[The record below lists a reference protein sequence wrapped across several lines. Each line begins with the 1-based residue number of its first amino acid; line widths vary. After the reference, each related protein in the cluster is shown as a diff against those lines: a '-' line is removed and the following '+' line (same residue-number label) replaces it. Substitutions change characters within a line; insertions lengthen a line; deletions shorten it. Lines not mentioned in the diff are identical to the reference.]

1 MKLIMLDVD
10 GTLINSKRE
19 LTPIT
24 IEALRFVKKLGIK
37 VGIATGRATFVMDKW
52 IKEHQIEDVIDY
64 VVGFNGVEVKD
75 YQNNTMEVSDMM
87 SAEMTREVAIK
98 SRNMPWNVVAY
109 DEHCR
114 YAKVADSHIIGYS
127 QMTGQPYAVYDFET
141 GEKEWAKVSFYTFE
155 NANFTEEE
163 FALMPPLM
171 TDTYHGFRT
180 SPFTFEIV
188 NANVSKVKGIRK
200 VCNKLGITI
209 DEVMAFGDSGNDVE
223 MLKAV
228 GLSVVVANGTPD
240 ALAVAD
246 AVTLSNDEDGVAHY
260 LYNYFKKEN

>member
-1 MKLIMLDVD
+1 MKLIMLDMD
-10 GTLINSKRE
+10 GTLLNSQKK
-19 LTPIT
+19 LTDTT
-24 IEALRFVKKLGIK
+24 IDSLRFVKEIGVK
-37 VGIATGRATFVMDKW
+37 VGIATGRASFMIDDW
-52 IKEHQIEDVIDY
+52 IKQYNIEDVIDY

-75 YQNNTMEVSDMM
+75 YTNGTMETSDMM
-87 SAEMTREVAIK
+87 TGEMTRDLAIK

-114 YAKVADSHIIGYS
+114 YAKVVDSHIIGYAEK
-127 QMTGQPYAVYDFET
+127 TGWPYAQYDFET
-141 GEKEWAKVSFYTFE
+141 GDRSWAKVSLYSFD

-171 TDTYHGFRT
+171 TDTYHGFKT
-180 SPFTFEIV
+180 SPFTFEVV
-188 NANVSKVKGIRK
+188 NANVSKVNGIQK
-200 VCNKLGITI
+200 VCKKLGITI
-209 DEVMAFGDSGNDVE
+209 DQVMAFGDSGNDVE

-228 GLSVVVANGTPD
+228 GLGVVVANGTPD

-260 LYNYFKKEN
+260 LNTYFKRGE